1 MKREKLAQMPK
12 GDILQLFDILRLDQR
27 TIDGLWFLAVEDTY
41 GLERAVELDVTIWSK
56 MGKINARR
64 LQKAFDL
71 GTPGISALIKAIGL
85 DPLWLF
91 FGYEVEQ
98 ISNTKAVVR
107 FTDCPAQKGRIKI
120 GRAIFPCQSVDEGY
134 FNNFAKVIDPR
145 IEVSCNF
152 CPPEK
157 YSDNLWC
164 EWHFSLIEG
173 A

>member
-1 MKREKLAQMPK
+1 MKREKLVRLPK
-12 GDILQLFDILRLDQR
+12 EEIIQLFEILRLDQR

-41 GLERAVELDVTIWSK
+41 GLKRAVELDAAIWSK
-56 MGKINARR
+56 MGRINAQR

-71 GTPGISALIKAIGL
+71 KADGIQTLVKAIEL

-91 FGYEVEQ
+91 FGYEVEYL
-98 ISNTKAVVR
+98 SNTEAVVR
-107 FTDCPAQKGRIKI
+107 FTDCPAQKGRLKI
-120 GRAIFPCQSVDEGY
+120 GRAIFPCRSVDENY
-134 FNNFAKVIDPR
+134 FESFAKAIEPR
-145 IEVSCNF
+145 VKVRCNF

-173 A
+173 V